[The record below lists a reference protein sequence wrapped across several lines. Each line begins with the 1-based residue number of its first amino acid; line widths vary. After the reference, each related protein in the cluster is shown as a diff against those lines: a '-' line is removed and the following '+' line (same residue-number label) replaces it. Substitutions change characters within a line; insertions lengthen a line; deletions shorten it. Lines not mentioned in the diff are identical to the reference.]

1 MTFAQTGSSMSNSA
15 RSLSAFRNVSLL
27 AGLLACVQLAACSG
41 GGTAGSSLE
50 LVSVSVSGN
59 SSWQLNRPI
68 LFQFSTDVEPTSVN
82 MNTIHIGQ
90 TAGGVALGEF
100 SMADSRT
107 VKFQPR
113 CPTLPDNSDAGLIP
127 GGVSYTI
134 QIPGAGAGGATVR
147 STGGSSLA
155 DSQTLRFSTVDSDD
169 PALLFIDTGS
179 GPPNPVVRDPHQAG
193 DTRIEI
199 GDDPSNVAYFLPR
212 TPPDSELGADMPV
225 GFTGGLNLYS
235 DVATHV
241 SILVAIDQAVESSSD
256 NVSTDTVRLEY
267 QSGSG
272 AWISLAH
279 TVVLEANC
287 TGTGALLR
295 VTPTGILPQN
305 HLVRVVLT
313 RDFKDIVGDSNLVSV
328 TVGSFLVSTA
338 TDPGTSTPGAAA
350 DQILEQFSTDTL
362 EDTTT
367 VLPAPRADWASQG
380 LLKAGFAFGGTG
392 GPPDGD
398 FDWKIGNDL
407 PASPTNR
414 PVVPLDTSFSVI
426 INQQQD
432 FTQTVV
438 NGVVDIRNLLITES
452 GILKITGPNPCK
464 ILVAGSATINGVI
477 DIRGTDDLSVAS
489 LDSANL
495 PEPGAAGNAGGGSG
509 GTASQLTS
517 QSDPAGGNGFGAF
530 ANPDGGGI
538 GGESG
543 FNHLWPADGDDAH
556 RRPAGGGGGTLGHNA
571 FRPIGIVAGYANLNS
586 CPDQAV
592 VGFDA
597 EQGFS
602 GSPVATGVL
611 SGASPPIGGMPGPRP
626 FFDSDPENDFWGT
639 MKNNTTGQLIP
650 GELSRPWA
658 GAGGGAGG
666 DAINSNSFP
675 DNPFTPAGDEKG
687 CGGGGGAG
695 SLTILALGN
704 ITFGPHGRIDA
715 SGGTGGGGENSASG
729 DITHIGGGS
738 GGGSGGHIV
747 LQTGSQINLSACVS
761 TVSGVLDA
769 GGLYALGGEGGAGK
783 NNVGGSMPGGMP
795 VGPASDALPP
805 NSYPHATAPCG
816 VTSGVVTQGGY
827 TFTNQV
833 GESSGDAP
841 LVVICAGGDGGP
853 GLIQLHAP
861 QLTDILVPAP
871 PSTEK
876 VYSVIKPPP
885 VGSVPGAG
893 LPSYAAINNP
903 LVWNQLLPVFGR
915 RSAAISKWIS
925 LGAASVSADAS
936 STTPDPVQFIFKGTD
951 AAGVVSTTGSG
962 SAATVAE
969 LTPVLTGTIAA
980 DPVTPFIDTT
990 DQRTVVFDATT
1001 LIDADDIYLRNM
1013 ELFKRFLL
1021 RMTHGTS
1028 TDFEVAAASYDPATH
1043 LLRLT
1048 VSGSGT
1054 PLSPFGVGATVEV
1067 RPRFFR
1073 VLTDNVANSLPDS
1086 SQILIEFQATQANA
1100 QGDPDEGA
1108 AVVSAWVPNPA
1119 TIDPNVPPNPNYK
1132 FFRFR
1137 VSFDISAN
1145 GAPLSFDTPIPSLDF
1160 FRIPFRF

>member
-1 MTFAQTGSSMSNSA
+1 MSNSL
-15 RSLSAFRNVSLL
+15 RSLSALRNVSLL
-27 AGLLACVQLAACSG
+27 AGLAACMQLGACSG
-41 GGTAGSSLE
+41 GGTAGTDLE

-134 QIPGAGAGGATVR
+134 LIPGAGSGGATVR
-147 STGGSSLA
+147 STGGSALA

-179 GPPNPVVRDPHQAG
+179 GPPNPVVRDPHQSG

-199 GDDPSNVAYFLPR
+199 GDDPSNVVYFIPR
-212 TPPDSELGADMPV
+212 TPQDSELGADMPA
-225 GFTGGLNLYS
+225 GFTAGLNLYS

-241 SILVAIDQAVESSSD
+241 SILVAIDQAVESSAD
-256 NVSTDTVRLEY
+256 NVSSDTVRLEY

-272 AWISLAH
+272 AWIGLAH
-279 TVVLEANC
+279 NVVLEGNC
-287 TGTGALLR
+287 VGTGALLR

-313 RDFKDIVGDSNLVSV
+313 RDFKDIVGDSNLVAV

-350 DQILEQFSTDTL
+350 DQILEQFSTDSL

-367 VLPAPRADWASQG
+367 VLSSPRAEWASQG

-414 PVVPLDTSFSVI
+414 PQVVLDTSFSVI

-452 GILKITGPNPCK
+452 GILKIQGPNPCK
-464 ILVAGSATINGVI
+464 ILVAGSAQINGVI

-517 QSDPAGGNGFGAF
+517 QSDPCGGNGFGAF
-530 ANPDGGGI
+530 ANPDGGGV

-543 FNHLWPADGDDAH
+543 FNHLWPQDGDDAH

-571 FRPIGIVAGYANLNS
+571 LRPLLIVPGYTTNPNN
-586 CPDQAV
+586 CPDQAA

-611 SGASPPIGGMPGPRP
+611 SGASPPIGGNPGPRP
-626 FFDSDPENDFWGT
+626 FFDDDPENDFWGT
-639 MKNNTTGQLIP
+639 MKNNTTGQVIL

-738 GGGSGGHIV
+738 GGGSGGHII
-747 LQTGSQINLSACVS
+747 LQTGSQIDISQCVS
-761 TVSGVLDA
+761 TTAGVLDA
-769 GGLYALGGEGGAGK
+769 GGIFALGGEGGAGK
-783 NNVGGSMPGGMP
+783 NNLGGSVPGGQP
-795 VGPASDALPP
+795 VSPASDALPP
-805 NSYPHATAPCG
+805 NSYPHTSAPCG
-816 VTSGVVTQGGY
+816 VTSGSITQGGY

-833 GESSGDAP
+833 GETSGDAP

-876 VYSVIKPPP
+876 VYSVVKPPP

-893 LPSYAAINNP
+893 LPSYPAINNP
-903 LVWNQLLPVFGR
+903 LVWNQLLPIFGR

-925 LGAASVSADAS
+925 LGAASVSSDAS

-962 SAATVAE
+962 SGATVLE

-980 DPVTPFIDTT
+980 TPATPYIDQT

-1001 LIDADDIYLRNM
+1001 LVDTDDIYLRNM

-1021 RMTHGTS
+1021 RMTHGTT

-1054 PLSPFGVGATVEV
+1054 PLSPFPVGSTVEV

-1073 VLTDNVANSLPDS
+1073 VLTDNVPNSLPSS
-1086 SQILIEFQATQANA
+1086 SQILIEFQATVPNA

-1108 AVVSAWVPNPA
+1108 GVVSAFVPNPA
-1119 TIDPNVPPNPNYK
+1119 AIDPNVGGNPNYK